1 MLVTFL
7 SAALVASSAAMAAR
21 PRIAPA
27 AQIAPSPCTAPCT
40 APGSARAAVI
50 SRRSA
55 VLLPLFLAAPAS
67 AISEEKAAAIRKVRK
82 ERELEEGRKQSEEY
96 VSRMKAIGFGSTVYS
111 TPGGVKPPDD
121 IPFNPITP
129 ISGAAAARQAQM
141 QQYNGIDPSMV
152 PKDYDPFTP

>member
-7 SAALVASSAAMAAR
+7 SAALVSSSASMAAR

-27 AQIAPSPCTAPCT
+27 SQIAPGPCTT
-40 APGSARAAVI
+40 PGSARAAVI

-82 ERELEEGRKQSEEY
+82 EREQEEGRKQSEEY